1 MLSYLVGIPIVAW
14 STIRPFQKRIYD
26 MCLEIRG
33 ESLRTYSTKLAIQ
46 FVSRL
51 NTVMNKAWFRVFQK
65 TTLLVT
71 LVFATFVITSEHYT
85 FKNAGEAISWT
96 TSEPRT
102 LRDTIKLRT
111 VDETVDG
118 ETVGVSRTNQQWAV
132 YLSPDL
138 LAILTAA
145 CWALCGAVYLGHGI
159 IFLAVF
165 AYSRCREV
173 KAQWEESVG
182 TKSDSES
189 PGPLPGD

>member
-102 LRDTIKLRT
+102 LR
-111 VDETVDG
+111 